1 MACTGGV
8 AGALLGG
15 PPAKGVLLTG
25 LVNET
30 IFTMAIRPVASPK
43 RARKKLRNPNP
54 EMAARLLGAATEL
67 IREEG
72 FAQLRVEEVAERAGA
87 SVGTF
92 YLYFEGKD
100 DLFVQLVVE
109 HTKRLRERL
118 AAAFAVGGSFAER
131 MASAFDAYLDFVE
144 ENEAG
149 FLYFRDSG
157 TVDTTVGRLSTW
169 AVDQHA
175 ADLRPMLE
183 EAMSRGEI
191 RREDP
196 TLLAQAT
203 VGLVQHLAGFWL
215 EHRDDWSREELVRF
229 VNQLL
234 MFGSAARPPSPGET

>member
-1 MACTGGV
+1 M
-8 AGALLGG
+8 
-15 PPAKGVLLTG
+15 
-25 LVNET
+25 NE
-30 IFTMAIRPVASPK
+30 ILFTMAIRPVSAPRK
-43 RARKKLRNPNP
+43 GRKKLRNPKP
-54 EMAARLLGAATEL
+54 EMAARMLEAAAEL
-67 IREEG
+67 IRQEG
-72 FAQLRVEEVAERAGA
+72 FPQLRVEEIAEQAGV

-109 HTKRLRERL
+109 YTRRLRERL
-118 AAAFAVGGSFAER
+118 SAAFAEGESFAER
-131 MASAFDAYLDFVE
+131 MQHALNAYVDFVE

-175 ADLRPMLE
+175 EDLRPMLE
-183 EAMSRGEI
+183 EAMANGEL
-191 RREDP
+191 RNDDAA
-196 TLLAQAT
+196 LLAQAT

-215 EHRDDWSREELVRF
+215 EHRDEYSRDELQRF

-234 MFGSAARPPSPGET
+234 MFGSIARPPSPGEE

>member
-1 MACTGGV
+1 M
-8 AGALLGG
+8 
-15 PPAKGVLLTG
+15 
-25 LVNET
+25 NE
-30 IFTMAIRPVASPK
+30 ILFTMAIRPVSAPRK
-43 RARKKLRNPNP
+43 GRKKLRNPKP
-54 EMAARLLGAATEL
+54 EMAARMLEAAAEL
-67 IREEG
+67 IRQEG
-72 FAQLRVEEVAERAGA
+72 FPQLRVEEIAEQAGV

-109 HTKRLRERL
+109 YTRRLRERL
-118 AAAFAVGGSFAER
+118 SAAFAEGESFAER
-131 MASAFDAYLDFVE
+131 MQHALNAYVDFVE

-175 ADLRPMLE
+175 EDLRPVLE
-183 EAMSRGEI
+183 EAMANGEL
-191 RREDP
+191 RNDDAA
-196 TLLAQAT
+196 LLAQAT

-215 EHRDDWSREELVRF
+215 EHRDEYSRDELQRF

-234 MFGSAARPPSPGET
+234 MFGSIARPPSPGEE